1 MAWTVEKNFCVP
13 TYIETK
19 SYKVVQTRFC
29 RKFNFNT
36 FLEKSQIFLWYHNFQ
51 TYGTVDKRSKKT
63 ENPSSVRKLSARSA
77 DNVQASRVSV
87 GRSPK
92 KSIRRRSSELGISRS
107 SLHRILTQDLHLY
120 PYRIQIKHKL
130 TTTDMQ
136 KRVEMCHWF
145 QNTIECD
152 PEFLNHVWFS
162 DEAHFMLSSMS
173 TARIIYSGVH
183 KHQKRCFRGHYTLK
197 CTAWVA
203 ISKHGI
209 IGPYWFE
216 DDNEK
221 ALTVTKERY
230 IAVLNKFWMNLESQQ
245 EINQICSGSN
255 RMEPLHIQ
263 PISH

>member
-1 MAWTVEKNFCVP
+1 MEVRGKIFCVT

-19 SYKVVQTRFC
+19 SYKVVQTRFR

-36 FLEKSQIFLWYHNFQ
+36 FSEKSQIFLWYHNFQ
-51 TYGTVDKRSKKT
+51 TYETVDKRSKKT
-63 ENPSSVRKLSARSA
+63 ENPSSGRKLSARSA
-77 DNVQASRVSV
+77 GNVQASRVSV

-92 KSIRRRSSELGISRS
+92 KSIRRRSTELGILRS
-107 SLHRILTQDLHLY
+107 SLHGILTQGLHLY
-120 PYRIQIKHKL
+120 PYRKQIKHKL

-152 PEFLNHVWFS
+152 PDFLNHVWFS
-162 DEAHFMLSSMS
+162 DEAHLMLSGHVNSKNNVFWG
-173 TARIIYSGVH
+173 TKAPEEVLQRPLYS
-183 KHQKRCFRGHYTLK
+183 LK

-203 ISKHGI
+203 ISKHCI

-216 DDNEK
+216 DDNKE

-245 EINQICSGSN
+245 GINRNMQ
-255 RMEPLHIQ
+255 
-263 PISH
+263 